1 MTAQPERDLVA
12 GVIQLANLLTR
23 RLAPVFEKARITPQQ
38 WAILSVLSRNA
49 APMSLAALARTMMV
63 SKQNMTGMMTRLE
76 QLGLAERADDP
87 KDLRSSRVVLTRRG
101 RATIEKLRPA
111 YEQWRDALGG
121 ELSERDLATAAKT
134 IETLIASLSD

>member
-1 MTAQPERDLVA
+1 MTAEPERDLVA

-38 WAILSVLSRNA
+38 WAILSVLARTGT
-49 APMSLAALARTMMV
+49 PMSLASLARTMMV

-76 QLGLAERADDP
+76 QLGFAERADDP

-101 RATIEKLRPA
+101 RTTIEKLRPA

-121 ELSERDLATAAKT
+121 ELSERDLAVAAKT
-134 IETLIASLSD
+134 ISHLIEKLS

>member
-38 WAILSVLSRNA
+38 WAILSVLSRNGI
-49 APMSLAALARTMMV
+49 PMSLASLARTMMV
-63 SKQNMTGMMTRLE
+63 SKQNMTGMTTRLE
-76 QLGLAERADDP
+76 QLGFAERADDP

-111 YEQWRDALGG
+111 YEQWRAGLGG
-121 ELSERDLATAAKT
+121 ELSERDLTTAAKT
-134 IETLIASLSD
+134 IETLIDSLSD

>member
-12 GVIQLANLLTR
+12 SVIQLANLLTR
-23 RLAPVFEKARITPQQ
+23 RLGPVFEKARITPQQ

-49 APMSLAALARTMMV
+49 APMSLASLARTMMV

-101 RATIEKLRPA
+101 RTTIEKLHPA

-121 ELSERDLATAAKT
+121 DLSERDLATAAKT
-134 IETLIASLSD
+134 IETLIAQLSN

>member
-1 MTAQPERDLVA
+1 MTAEPERDLVA

-23 RLAPVFEKARITPQQ
+23 RLAPVFAKARITPQQ

-49 APMSLAALARTMMV
+49 APMSLASLARTMMV

-76 QLGLAERADDP
+76 QLGFAERADDP
-87 KDLRSSRVVLTRRG
+87 KDLRSSRIVLTRRG
-101 RATIEKLRPA
+101 RAVLDKLRPA
-111 YEQWRDALGG
+111 YEQWRDTLGG

-134 IETLIASLSD
+134 IETLIENLSD